1 MIRYFKLMNPETL
14 EVYLS
19 EPTDTQPENSLP
31 FEPIDFFKPC
41 FDQYP
46 NPTAIVEGA
55 TPEEILEAR
64 PVPDQVPLWALK
76 ATLDLENKLGAVEA
90 ALDQLPEIVK
100 KKAYWIWEYGNFI
113 HRNSQTV
120 GFIGQVLGMN
130 KTEIDTLF
138 INAEN
143 IEL

>member
-1 MIRYFKLMNPETL
+1 MKYYILDSNGY
-14 EVYLS
+14 YLGLALD
-19 EPTDTQPENSLP
+19 EPKGWEYWTNKPPTGNFLKHRFDGENW
-31 FEPIDFFKPC
+31 I
-41 FDQYP
+41 
-46 NPTAIVEGA
+46 EGA
-55 TPEEILEAR
+55 TPEEILESHV
-64 PVPDQVPLWALK
+64 VPEQVPLWALK

>member
-1 MIRYFKLMNPETL
+1 MYYQNQNGNILNSNFELVPQAEGNPLYEDYLNYLTGGGVVEQTEFKTH
-14 EVYLS
+14 
-19 EPTDTQPENSLP
+19 
-31 FEPIDFFKPC
+31 
-41 FDQYP
+41 
-46 NPTAIVEGA
+46 
-55 TPEEILEAR
+55 EEILEAR
-64 PVPDQVPLWALK
+64 PVPEQVPLWALK
-76 ATLDLENKLGAVEA
+76 ATLDIENKLGAVES

-113 HRNSQTV
+113 QRSSQTV

>member
-1 MIRYFKLMNPETL
+1 MKHIIDSNGYYIGFGGIKTELQEGQSIVP
-14 EVYLS
+14 S
-19 EPTDTQPENSLP
+19 AP
-31 FEPIDFFKPC
+31 PIHFVRAKWDGELW
-41 FDQYP
+41 
-46 NPTAIVEGA
+46 IEGA

-64 PVPDQVPLWALK
+64 PVPEQVPLWALK

-113 HRNSQTV
+113 QRSSQTV

-138 INAEN
+138 INSEN

>member
-1 MIRYFKLMNPETL
+1 MKHIIDSQGFYIGFGGSKTEIKEGQSIVPSPPPTNLVRAKWDGETW
-14 EVYLS
+14 
-19 EPTDTQPENSLP
+19 
-31 FEPIDFFKPC
+31 I
-41 FDQYP
+41 
-46 NPTAIVEGA
+46 EGA
-55 TPEEILEAR
+55 TQEEVLEAR
-64 PVPDQVPLWALK
+64 IIPEQVPLWALK

-113 HRNSQTV
+113 QRSSQTV
-120 GFIGQVLGMN
+120 GFIGQTLELS

>member
-1 MIRYFKLMNPETL
+1 MYFILNSEGYYTGLIKESPEGYEYYTK
-14 EVYLS
+14 VVPQGS
-19 EPTDTQPENSLP
+19 
-31 FEPIDFFKPC
+31 FFKPK
-41 FDQYP
+41 FEDGQW
-46 NPTAIVEGA
+46 TEGA

-64 PVPDQVPLWALK
+64 VVPEQVPLWALK